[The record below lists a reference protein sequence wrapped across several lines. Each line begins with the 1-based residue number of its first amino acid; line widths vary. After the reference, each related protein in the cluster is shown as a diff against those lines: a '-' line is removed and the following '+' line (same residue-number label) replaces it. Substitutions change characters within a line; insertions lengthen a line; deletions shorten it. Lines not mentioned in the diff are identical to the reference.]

1 MAEREGCE
9 VMARPSKGSGA
20 RSVIANVRLTPQE
33 VGRLTEKFG
42 SPGKGLRWM
51 VDDWLRM
58 EPMPTRR
65 ASGGKGGAVVAEG
78 SPDYVVPASVEAMR
92 NPQEVA
98 ALDEHYVPLANP
110 VLMDDSPEPHRHR
123 RGAVIRVD
131 YIYGTPKQIYGCLVC
146 GEELA

>member
-20 RSVIANVRLTPQE
+20 RSVIGHVRLTPQE

-65 ASGGKGGAVVAEG
+65 VTG
-78 SPDYVVPASVEAMR
+78 PVEAMR

-98 ALDEHYVPLANP
+98 ALTTEIAGLLEVPVELIDGEHYVPLANP
-110 VLMDDSPEPHRHR
+110 VLMDDSPAPHRHR

>member
-1 MAEREGCE
+1 
-9 VMARPSKGSGA
+9 MARPSKGSGA

-65 ASGGKGGAVVAEG
+65 ASGGVVKG
-78 SPDYVVPASVEAMR
+78 SVEAMR